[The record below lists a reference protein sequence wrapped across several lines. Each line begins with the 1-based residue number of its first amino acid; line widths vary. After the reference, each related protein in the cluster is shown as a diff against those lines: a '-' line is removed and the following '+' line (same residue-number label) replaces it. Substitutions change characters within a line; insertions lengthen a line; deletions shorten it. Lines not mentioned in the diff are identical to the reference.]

1 MSYIC
6 IETNQNTVMKKMMFI
21 LAASTILAAC
31 GAAGETPASDSTVA
45 PIDSVVAPIDS
56 ANLVTDETPVN
67 DGVGGSSSAHEIPVK

>member
-31 GAAGETPASDSTVA
+31 GGAGETPASDSTVA
-45 PIDSVVAPIDS
+45 PIDSAK
-56 ANLVTDETPVN
+56 LVTDEAPFN
-67 DGVGGSSSAHEIPVK
+67 DAGAGGSSSAHEIPVK